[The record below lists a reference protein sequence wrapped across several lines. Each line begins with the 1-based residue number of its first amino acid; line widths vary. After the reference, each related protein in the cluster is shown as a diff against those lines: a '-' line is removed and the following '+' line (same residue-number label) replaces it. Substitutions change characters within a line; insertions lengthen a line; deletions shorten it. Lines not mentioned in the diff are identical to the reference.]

1 MNETERE
8 KRFLIRAAYM
18 VSVGIIYYVLVRYVL
33 YALMPFTIALLVT
46 FMLKRPVDH
55 ISRLLHIPRR
65 GIAAVLTVLFYGTI
79 GALLTHGI
87 IQLTV
92 TVLGWFGSLPS
103 IYAKDLEPVVTRV
116 LQWYE
121 ELVAN
126 IDPARVSQA
135 ESIANSILGN
145 LASMVAAISR
155 TFMGYAQKLAMRV
168 PKFFISL
175 IFCVVSTVFMS
186 MDYSNITYFFL
197 AQFPEKSQ
205 KTILEAKT
213 YLLSTIGGMLKSY
226 GLIMM
231 VTWIE
236 LTVGLRL
243 IGIEDYAVV
252 ALIIAIFD
260 ILPALGTGGVMIPWV
275 VIEVL
280 QQDYAMALKL
290 LLLYGIITVV
300 RNVLE
305 PKIVGET
312 IGLHPVLLL
321 VSIYLGGTILGP
333 AGILIMPFTL
343 IVIKKLNDAG
353 HIRVFRSEYFAD
365 KSEAFQKSYKTGT
378 IVKIDA
384 DEGREKL
391 RG

>member
-65 GIAAVLTVLFYGTI
+65 GIAAVLTILFYGTI

-175 IFCVVSTVFMS
+175 IFCIVS
-186 MDYSNITYFFL
+186 
-197 AQFPEKSQ
+197 
-205 KTILEAKT
+205 
-213 YLLSTIGGMLKSY
+213 
-226 GLIMM
+226 
-231 VTWIE
+231 
-236 LTVGLRL
+236 
-243 IGIEDYAVV
+243 GI
-252 ALIIAIFD
+252 
-260 ILPALGTGGVMIPWV
+260 
-275 VIEVL
+275 
-280 QQDYAMALKL
+280 
-290 LLLYGIITVV
+290 
-300 RNVLE
+300 
-305 PKIVGET
+305 
-312 IGLHPVLLL
+312 
-321 VSIYLGGTILGP
+321 
-333 AGILIMPFTL
+333 
-343 IVIKKLNDAG
+343 
-353 HIRVFRSEYFAD
+353 
-365 KSEAFQKSYKTGT
+365 
-378 IVKIDA
+378 
-384 DEGREKL
+384 
-391 RG
+391 